1 MSIERLVR
9 IALLRLRS
17 VVRRADVERELDEEL
32 RYHIEQQTAQ
42 NIRLGMSAAAART
55 AALRSFGGVEYH
67 KEEARD
73 RRGTRWLEDLAGD
86 TRFAI
91 RSLRR
96 TPGFAWAVILTLGLG
111 IGANTAMFTVLRGTL
126 LNSLPNRNSDQL
138 IYLRQAA
145 PGALRKNVGFSVPEV
160 GDYRASK
167 TISELAE
174 YSSTT
179 TSMPFTLIVGDGEPT
194 RPRVAVV
201 SGNYFEVMGV
211 GAAFG
216 RVLSKDDD
224 GQSAARVAVLSYE
237 FWRDYFGGDAGVIGR
252 MVRINDALVTIV
264 GIARPTAPYPERTEL
279 FVNVASS
286 WHHQEATMQTSRTHR
301 MSEIFARLAP
311 GTTLDQA
318 RAELRS
324 IAANAYRDHP
334 DAYVKSGQFELSV
347 TPLRTVLNERA
358 SLTFSLLMAAAALV
372 LLIACA
378 NVANL
383 TLIRGM
389 SREREM
395 VVRSALGGARA
406 RLRRLIM
413 AENLVLALAGGVL
426 AVVMA
431 AFGTRVLVA
440 FAAQFSTLAPE
451 IHVDATVLL
460 FCLGTSVLA
469 AIALSFIPRID
480 ASSPGTAFVSG
491 GHRSTLGRGRQR
503 AQRSLVVAQVAL
515 SVVLLAG
522 AGLLVRTLVSLS
534 TVQTGLRAEHVLTM
548 TIPVQGDYVRQG
560 RKGAENLLTYERI
573 RSIVA
578 ALPGVMVAGVGSHA
592 PLRTSSADVGILV
605 QGRAV
610 ASKQEVSH
618 ASFKAV
624 DAHYFAAAGITVL
637 RGRAFEATDR
647 AESPAVAILSRTLAT
662 QLFGDADPIGRAV
675 QATDLL
681 MTGGPTNEWETV
693 IGVASDTRDKGLDGG
708 ETPTLYRPLYQA
720 SPRDPS
726 LVVRTT
732 ADPTTLQ
739 PAIVRA
745 IRDVYPRQVIEHVA
759 TIDQL
764 RDEGIAPRRVTALL
778 VGSFGLLAFIIAMV
792 GVAGVLAFSV
802 RSRIAEIGIRMSL
815 GADASQ
821 VRRMVLRSG
830 GVLLTAGVVIG
841 VVGAVFATR
850 LLRGMLFDVTSNDPA
865 TFGGV
870 ALLLVAVGLGAC
882 WVPAARAA
890 RVNPAT
896 ALRAE

>member
-1 MSIERLVR
+1 
-9 IALLRLRS
+9 
-17 VVRRADVERELDEEL
+17 
-32 RYHIEQQTAQ
+32 
-42 NIRLGMSAAAART
+42 
-55 AALRSFGGVEYH
+55 
-67 KEEARD
+67 
-73 RRGTRWLEDLAGD
+73 
-86 TRFAI
+86 
-91 RSLRR
+91 
-96 TPGFAWAVILTLGLG
+96 
-111 IGANTAMFTVLRGTL
+111 
-126 LNSLPNRNSDQL
+126 
-138 IYLRQAA
+138 
-145 PGALRKNVGFSVPEV
+145 
-160 GDYRASK
+160 
-167 TISELAE
+167 
-174 YSSTT
+174 
-179 TSMPFTLIVGDGEPT
+179 
-194 RPRVAVV
+194 
-201 SGNYFEVMGV
+201 
-211 GAAFG
+211 
-216 RVLSKDDD
+216 
-224 GQSAARVAVLSYE
+224 
-237 FWRDYFGGDAGVIGR
+237 
-252 MVRINDALVTIV
+252 
-264 GIARPTAPYPERTEL
+264 
-279 FVNVASS
+279 
-286 WHHQEATMQTSRTHR
+286 
-301 MSEIFARLAP
+301 
-311 GTTLDQA
+311 
-318 RAELRS
+318 
-324 IAANAYRDHP
+324 
-334 DAYVKSGQFELSV
+334 
-347 TPLRTVLNERA
+347 
-358 SLTFSLLMAAAALV
+358 
-372 LLIACA
+372 
-378 NVANL
+378 
-383 TLIRGM
+383 
-389 SREREM
+389 
-395 VVRSALGGARA
+395 
-406 RLRRLIM
+406 
-413 AENLVLALAGGVL
+413 
-426 AVVMA
+426 
-431 AFGTRVLVA
+431 
-440 FAAQFSTLAPE
+440 
-451 IHVDATVLL
+451 
-460 FCLGTSVLA
+460 
-469 AIALSFIPRID
+469 
-480 ASSPGTAFVSG
+480 
-491 GHRSTLGRGRQR
+491 
-503 AQRSLVVAQVAL
+503 
-515 SVVLLAG
+515 
-522 AGLLVRTLVSLS
+522 
-534 TVQTGLRAEHVLTM
+534 
-548 TIPVQGDYVRQG
+548 
-560 RKGAENLLTYERI
+560 LTYERI